1 MTAGVLPGTEIH
13 GLHLDGDR
21 GVRGVPGEGGQPVG
35 EHWGDGHTRPCHGHL
50 GSLLVDLLNS
60 L

>member
-1 MTAGVLPGTEIH
+1 MMPGTEIH

-21 GVRGVPGEGGQPVG
+21 RVRGVPGEGGQPVG